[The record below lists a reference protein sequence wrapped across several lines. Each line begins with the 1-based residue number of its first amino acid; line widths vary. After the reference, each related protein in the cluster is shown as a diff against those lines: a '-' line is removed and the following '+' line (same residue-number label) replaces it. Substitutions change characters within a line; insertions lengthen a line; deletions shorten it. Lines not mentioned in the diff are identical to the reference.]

1 MELNLTKYRNLG
13 TQSILNREERRI
25 NGQIII
31 IIRNTQV
38 ISASSQNYTSL
49 EIIFKMYEFRRDKRV
64 NALNFMISDV
74 RIDLSRRV
82 KKTKT
87 ENQRKIK
94 KQRRPQHH
102 LLSRNWKRHR
112 FMPLVSIHAQ

>member
-1 MELNLTKYRNLG
+1 MIKIIIMELNLTKYRNLG

-74 RIDLSRRV
+74 RIDLSR
-82 KKTKT
+82 
-87 ENQRKIK
+87 
-94 KQRRPQHH
+94 
-102 LLSRNWKRHR
+102 
-112 FMPLVSIHAQ
+112 

>member
-49 EIIFKMYEFRRDKRV
+49 EIIFQ
-64 NALNFMISDV
+64 NV
-74 RIDLSRRV
+74 RIS
-82 KKTKT
+82 
-87 ENQRKIK
+87 
-94 KQRRPQHH
+94 
-102 LLSRNWKRHR
+102 KR
-112 FMPLVSIHAQ
+112 

>member
-1 MELNLTKYRNLG
+1 MIKIIIMELNLTKYRNLG

-49 EIIFKMYEFRRDKRV
+49 EIIFQ
-64 NALNFMISDV
+64 NV
-74 RIDLSRRV
+74 RIS
-82 KKTKT
+82 
-87 ENQRKIK
+87 
-94 KQRRPQHH
+94 
-102 LLSRNWKRHR
+102 KR
-112 FMPLVSIHAQ
+112 